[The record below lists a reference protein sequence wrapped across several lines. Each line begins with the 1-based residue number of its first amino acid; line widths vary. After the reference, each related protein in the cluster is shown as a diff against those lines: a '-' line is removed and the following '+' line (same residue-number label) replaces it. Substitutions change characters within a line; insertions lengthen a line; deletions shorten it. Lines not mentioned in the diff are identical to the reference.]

1 MVHSPKDYFN
11 VTIVFTIG
19 FVIAYACSIGAL
31 SYNGLPV
38 IVCCMLVSFLVHWMA
53 FIPSY
58 VFRTEKY
65 YDICGTLA
73 YVLVLLTAIYLTT
86 LASESSLYTRSIL
99 VIALV
104 LIWALRLGFFLFI
117 RVLKAG
123 EDRRFREVKQKFSGF
138 LVWWTLSA
146 LWVFLTTVNA
156 LVMII
161 NNVSYHNDYYFYFGL
176 VLWVAGFSFEVIADE
191 QKRRFRLQSSNKDQ
205 FISTGLWSISR
216 HPNYFGEILLWIGMA
231 VIAFPTLQGWQHVSL
246 ISPIFI
252 YLLLTRMSGVNLLE
266 KYADEK
272 WGGDESYQ
280 IYKRDTPVLI
290 PFLKQ

>member
-1 MVHSPKDYFN
+1 MDHSPKDYFN

-19 FVIAYACSIGAL
+19 LAIAYACSIGAL

-38 IVCCMLVSFLVHWMA
+38 IICCMLVSFLVHWMA

-73 YVLVLLTAIYLTT
+73 YVLVSLTAIYLTT
-86 LASESSLYTRSIL
+86 SALESSLHTRSIL
-99 VIALV
+99 VIFLV

-161 NNVSYHNDYYFYFGL
+161 NNVPYHDDYYFYFGL
-176 VLWVAGFSFEVIADE
+176 VVWIAGFSFEVIADE
-191 QKRRFRLQSSNKDQ
+191 QKRRFRSQLSNKD
-205 FISTGLWSISR
+205 
-216 HPNYFGEILLWIGMA
+216 
-231 VIAFPTLQGWQHVSL
+231 
-246 ISPIFI
+246 
-252 YLLLTRMSGVNLLE
+252 
-266 KYADEK
+266 
-272 WGGDESYQ
+272 
-280 IYKRDTPVLI
+280 
-290 PFLKQ
+290 